1 MADIIYLGDG
11 GGIMCS
17 LDIGENEAKTAP
29 LVSITH
35 LMFYRRVPL
44 SREIQAYQRD
54 RVRKLRQQG
63 RRPY

>member
-1 MADIIYLGDG
+1 
-11 GGIMCS
+11 MCS